1 MGDWTRALSHML
13 KVRKSR
19 QGAQIVSALQTL
31 RSYKQVHRQKSSLCP
46 CDCRRSA
53 IRRSKRPLGSPVLT
67 RCPHGSLATCC
78 EAKQASYKFVG
89 D

>member
-31 RSYKQVHRQKSSLCP
+31 RSYK
-46 CDCRRSA
+46 
-53 IRRSKRPLGSPVLT
+53 
-67 RCPHGSLATCC
+67 
-78 EAKQASYKFVG
+78 
-89 D
+89 